1 MKKFFK
7 ILSIILVCLSFEG
20 CFNYSDIN
28 KTIFA
33 TSIILDIDTAGYP
46 VIYVEGFRPV
56 KAGETETGKGERLI
70 FKGSGKTFF
79 ETIRQLNMISGS
91 KINYTHNKAII
102 YTRKAAERGIGNFVD
117 LLNRNHEFT
126 MRQYAFVYMGDP
138 ERLIN
143 IKMKEEDYIGVYI
156 MELMSNVKYS
166 SKALSGNLNDY
177 LNRRLMKQKTDVLP
191 VLKFA
196 ESQLQ
201 DKLII
206 DGGAVMKSDKMV
218 SYFSKDKSEEYN
230 FLNNNIK
237 YGTLEVE
244 NPQDDKKYIT
254 LEINKSNTKTKLNY
268 SKGKII
274 LTKNIKV
281 RSSVSS
287 VQGSISFDKDK
298 IEKIEKEAEDNITR
312 ECNELFNQ
320 YKKDGIDIFDV
331 QEGLYERY
339 PHVKSKNAIND
350 TTLNINVKVNITGTG
365 ITANFEE

>member
-7 ILSIILVCLSFEG
+7 VLSIILICLPFEG

-33 TSIILDIDTAGYP
+33 TSIVLDLDAAGYP
-46 VIYVEGFRPV
+46 VVYVEGFRPV

-70 FKGSGKTFF
+70 FKGKGKTFF

-91 KINYTHNKAII
+91 NINYTHNKAII
-102 YTRKAAERGIGNFVD
+102 YTRKAAEHGIGNFLD

-166 SKALSGNLNDY
+166 SKSLSSNLSDY
-177 LNRRLMKQKTDVLP
+177 LNERLMKQKTGVLP
-191 VLKFA
+191 VIKFA

-206 DGGAVMKSDKMV
+206 DGGAVMKSDKMK

-244 NPQDDKKYIT
+244 NPQDEKKFIT
-254 LEINKSNTKTKLNY
+254 LEINKSNTKTKLKY
-268 SKGKII
+268 SKGKIF
-274 LTKNIKV
+274 LMKNIKIK
-281 RSSVSS
+281 SSVSS

-298 IEKIEKEAEDNITR
+298 IEKIEKEAQDNIKR
-312 ECNELFNQ
+312 ECVELFNE
-320 YKKDGIDIFDV
+320 YKKDGIDIFNV
-331 QEGLYERY
+331 QQDLYEKY
-339 PHVKSKNAIND
+339 PNVKVENAIKD
-350 TTLNINVKVNITGTG
+350 TTLDVNVKVNIVGTG
-365 ITANFEE
+365 LTSNFKE